1 MCKHFNN
8 NQCNLI
14 NKLSG
19 NSIEITSDHCKVCT
33 ADIVDSQGINRVTV
47 SLALHCANTERR
59 SEILKQHG
67 YLLVQQSYG
76 PGTELARLVSWFKFS
91 NKKCKCAARIQ
102 KMNMWGPDE
111 CEKRKPTIIR
121 WLRHSAYLNNVP
133 YVHKVA
139 VTLIDRAIKNA
150 RSKMGSSSSHSTS

>member
-1 MCKHFNN
+1 MCKHFQNG
-8 NQCNLI
+8 QCNII
-14 NKLSG
+14 NSLSLK
-19 NSIEITSDHCKVCT
+19 SVDIDSRFCKVCT
-33 ADIVDSQGINRVTV
+33 DDVVESQGINKVTV
-47 SLALHCANTERR
+47 SIALHHSEPKQR
-59 SEILKQHG
+59 SEILEKHN
-67 YLLVQQSYG
+67 YLLVQEPYG

-133 YVHKVA
+133 FNTKIVDV
-139 VTLIDRAIKNA
+139 LINKAIRNA
-150 RSKMGSSSSHSTS
+150 RKK